1 MNSNAI
7 QMLEISF
14 LLAEAIPDIRGMS
27 SLFLGHVF
35 RKTGILFAF
44 TP

>member
-1 MNSNAI
+1 MNSAI
-7 QMLEISF
+7 QMLEISI
-14 LLAEAIPDIRGMS
+14 LLAETIPDIRGMGA
-27 SLFLGHVF
+27 LFLEHVF